1 LFSVRWGT
9 YTSRIT
15 TSLESL
21 QSVALASASPRR
33 RELLASVGL
42 RVAVVPSAYDERPI
56 AGISPLDLALTH
68 ARGKAAG
75 AAPSDDLI
83 IAADTVVDLDGRA
96 LGKPADMAEAA
107 AMLRSL
113 SGRWHAVHTAFALRN
128 DRTAAS
134 YTEAVSTR
142 VRFAELSDEAIRSY
156 AATGDGLDKAGAY
169 GIQGFAAT
177 LIERIDGDYF
187 TVVGFPLSAFAHA
200 LPQVGYVLNPARSEV
215 LVR

>member
-1 LFSVRWGT
+1 MPT
-9 YTSRIT
+9 
-15 TSLESL
+15 
-21 QSVALASASPRR
+21 
-33 RELLASVGL
+33 
-42 RVAVVPSAYDERPI
+42 AYDERPI
-56 AGISPLDLALTH
+56 PELAPLDLALTH

-75 AAPSDDLI
+75 AAPTGDLV

-96 LGKPADMAEAA
+96 LGKPDDTAEAV
-107 AMLRSL
+107 AMLHAL
-113 SGRWHAVHTAFALRN
+113 SGRWHAVHTAFSLRN

-142 VRFAELSDEAIRSY
+142 VRFAELSDEAIRNY

-177 LIERIDGDYF
+177 LIERIEGDYF

-200 LPQVGYVLNPARSEV
+200 LPHVGYVLNPARTEV